1 MVEYVY
7 ARHDFAPEHDDEIAF
22 RAGERIEV
30 VEKDDVFNDGWWQV
44 SIALFAYCVPI
55 QCPLLPRAPPL
66 FTLARP
72 HGLLEASGV
81 LGSRSLL
88 SYAASHTYS
97 VRTNVVGALGPVL
110 MSATHTP

>member
-1 MVEYVY
+1 V
-7 ARHDFAPEHDDEIAF
+7 
-22 RAGERIEV
+22 AGEYR
-30 VEKDDVFNDGWWQV
+30 
-44 SIALFAYCVPI
+44 SLR
-55 QCPLLPRAPPL
+55 LLCADPMSVAPSSPPPPL